1 MKRLFSRRLLSIPV
15 VLIITILMAVNVM
28 AETYTATT
36 MRLLRYEGKV
46 EIQDS
51 SGKSSLVMENIRL
64 NSGDSLQTGAGSSAS
79 VGLDSAKIVTLDEN
93 TKVEFTKQA
102 KAMKLSLAEGSF
114 LLDVSEKLSGDESL
128 DIRTSTMAVGIR
140 GTVVLVSTLPVGE
153 YQNMLFAK
161 KSDTSMSDLEEKI
174 MQSSNGG
181 GIVSVLGVLEGKVE
195 LVYQDESGKSTKLE
209 VSGGQ
214 KATLLDANE
223 NDMVDIK
230 PEVAKVTYA
239 DIFSAADSAIQNDP
253 DLQKR
258 LTDAGLDIV

>member
-1 MKRLFSRRLLSIPV
+1 MKTLLSRRLLSIPA
-15 VLIITILMAVNVM
+15 VLLLTLILTVNVM

-79 VGLDSAKIVTLDEN
+79 IGLDSAKIVTLDEN

-102 KAMKLSLAEGSF
+102 KEMKLSLVEGSF
-114 LLDVSEKLSGDESL
+114 LLDVSEKLNKDESL

-140 GTVVLVSTLPVGE
+140 GTVVLVSTYPLDE
-153 YQNMLFAK
+153 YQK
-161 KSDTSMSDLEEKI
+161 KLSQKMSDAQTSAAGTSLSDLEEKI
-174 MQSSNGG
+174 MQSSDGG

-195 LVYQDESGKSTKLE
+195 LAYQDESGKSNKLE

-230 PEVAKVTYA
+230 PEVAKVT
-239 DIFSAADSAIQNDP
+239 
-253 DLQKR
+253 
-258 LTDAGLDIV
+258 

>member
-1 MKRLFSRRLLSIPV
+1 MKTLLSRRLLSIPA
-15 VLIITILMAVNVM
+15 VLLLTLILTVNVM

-79 VGLDSAKIVTLDEN
+79 IGLDSAKIVTLDEN

-102 KAMKLSLAEGSF
+102 KEMKLFLVEGSF
-114 LLDVSEKLSGDESL
+114 LLDVSEKLNKDESL

-140 GTVVLVSTLPVGE
+140 GTVVLVSTYPLDE
-153 YQNMLFAK
+153 YQK
-161 KSDTSMSDLEEKI
+161 KLSQKMSDAQTSAAADTSLSDLEEKI
-174 MQSSNGG
+174 MQSSDGG
-181 GIVSVLGVLEGKVE
+181 GVVSVLGVLEGKVE

-209 VSGGQ
+209 VSGG
-214 KATLLDANE
+214 
-223 NDMVDIK
+223 
-230 PEVAKVTYA
+230 
-239 DIFSAADSAIQNDP
+239 
-253 DLQKR
+253 
-258 LTDAGLDIV
+258 